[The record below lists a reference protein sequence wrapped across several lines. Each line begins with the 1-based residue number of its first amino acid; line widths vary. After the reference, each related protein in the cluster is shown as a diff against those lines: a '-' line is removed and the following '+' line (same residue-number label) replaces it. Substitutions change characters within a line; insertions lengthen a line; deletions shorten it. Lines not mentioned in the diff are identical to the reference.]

1 MGGGEFQDLVG
12 VWRTETEEH
21 SRLKV
26 QHLSGCQ
33 VPPSSLFSITA
44 ENQRFHRER
53 EAVTKTTVNDSWQ
66 LWSLLGLEDVDA
78 PQGSPQGSA
87 GFLHLSLILHGP
99 PPLPSPPPH
108 P

>member
-1 MGGGEFQDLVG
+1 MGGGEFQDLAG
-12 VWRTETEEH
+12 VWRTEIEEH

-26 QHLSGCQ
+26 QHFCGCQ
-33 VPPSSLFSITA
+33 IPPPPYFPVCITA
-44 ENQRFHRER
+44 ENQRFHRKR
-53 EAVTKTTVNDSWQ
+53 EAVTKTTMNDSWQ
-66 LWSLLGLEDVDA
+66 LWSLLEPEDVDA

-99 PPLPSPPPH
+99 PPLPH